1 MCSGSTFLIVIL
13 INALKHFVTYT
24 IVILGSK
31 KSNLLP
37 IIRVFNIKKTQ
48 FVVLND
54 LIMINIKKVLVPM
67 HPKQQILDMKYHILD
82 IYMPS
87 NFLRD
92 TIRTMDHLFCN
103 HYSRKVEK
111 SGSSNSDFFSGQ
123 PLFFNLKKA
132 RSMV

>member
-1 MCSGSTFLIVIL
+1 M
-13 INALKHFVTYT
+13 
-24 IVILGSK
+24 ILGSK
-31 KSNLLP
+31 KSNLRP
-37 IIRVFNIKKTQ
+37 YNSGVQCKKKQ

-82 IYMPS
+82 IYIPS

-103 HYSRKVEK
+103 HYSRKGEK

-123 PLFFNLKKA
+123 PLFSNL
-132 RSMV
+132 